1 MVRVMVR
8 AVIPLSISNKKV
20 RRVAKGWREMD
31 SILEERNPDQKWL
44 KVGVQIFSVN
54 IWKGG
59 VKDSIWMGQVLLVI

>member
-31 SILEERNPDQKWL
+31 SFLEERNPDQKWL
-44 KVGVQIFSVN
+44 EIETYICSKSLLCTCSVQ
-54 IWKGG
+54 
-59 VKDSIWMGQVLLVI
+59 L

>member
-20 RRVAKGWREMD
+20 RRVAKGWRETD
-31 SILEERNPDQKWL
+31 SFLEERNPDQKWL
-44 KVGVQIFSVN
+44 KVGDQIFSVN

-59 VKDSIWMGQVLLVI
+59 GG